1 MRQYDMQ
8 IDLINQSKI
17 KLLDDYSQL
26 QVDNQKLKDTNI
38 KQKLDF
44 ENQLQDL
51 KDQHTLQIEEIN
63 KSQIM

>member
-8 IDLINQSKI
+8 IDVINQSKI

-26 QVDNQKLKDTNI
+26 QIDNQKLKDTNN

-44 ENQLQDL
+44 EN
-51 KDQHTLQIEEIN
+51 
-63 KSQIM
+63 